1 MARKA
6 APEMQ
11 QSSNINEDAL
21 QDGAQSLSLV
31 SANTAQAAAM
41 MNYDQP
47 YNCER
52 IVQETRFYMSQSA
65 EAMLEA
71 GKRLVILKEHEGH
84 GEFTEIVEEQLGI
97 PARTARQMMQ
107 AAVKYLTNPS
117 LGAKAQTFAAL
128 GKSKM
133 FELMT
138 MDDEQLVELS
148 EGRSVV
154 GLTLRD
160 VDHMS
165 VRELKAAL
173 IEARESQA
181 ATEKVLATKNQKLD
195 KLASQLERK
204 KTETPTMQWTW
215 QPVRQQLI
223 EAGESMANFAQTE
236 LRRAFADID
245 AQAEQLGEGLPDD
258 IDTLRG
264 QVLSAVMQT
273 LVTLQKDF
281 GLPVDLTSIAVPEW
295 MQSSEPEATDKKAK

>member
-1 MARKA
+1 MPRKPT
-6 APEMQ
+6 PEVPQ
-11 QSSNINEDAL
+11 QNNVDEAAL
-21 QDGAQSLSLV
+21 QNGANALSLV
-31 SANTAQAAAM
+31 SGNTAQAAAM

-52 IVQETRFYMSQSA
+52 IVQETRFYLSQSA

-71 GKRLVILKEHEGH
+71 GRRLVVMKENEGH

-117 LGAKAQTFAAL
+117 LGSKAQTFAAL

-138 MDDEQLVELS
+138 MDDDDLVELS
-148 EGRSVV
+148 EGGSVV
-154 GLTLRD
+154 GLTLSD

-173 IEARESQA
+173 IDAREAQT

-204 KTETPTMQWTW
+204 KKDTPPADWPW
-215 QPVRQQLI
+215 QEVRQQLI
-223 EAGESMANFAQTE
+223 DTGESWRTTRKQNCAA
-236 LRRAFADID
+236 
-245 AQAEQLGEGLPDD
+245 P
-258 IDTLRG
+258 
-264 QVLSAVMQT
+264 
-273 LVTLQKDF
+273 
-281 GLPVDLTSIAVPEW
+281 
-295 MQSSEPEATDKKAK
+295 